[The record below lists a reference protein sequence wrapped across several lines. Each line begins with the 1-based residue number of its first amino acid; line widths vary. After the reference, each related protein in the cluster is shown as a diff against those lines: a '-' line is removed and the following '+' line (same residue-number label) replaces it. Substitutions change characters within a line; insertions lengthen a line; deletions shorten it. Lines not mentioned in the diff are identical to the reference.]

1 MPKRPTVWFLGIL
14 FLGLYVYRNGVVV
27 WPFLF
32 RSEGDFVHFHTAGR
46 ALLEGASPYAKWLAY
61 PPLLPLLMVPFGA
74 LDFEAARIAWFLVG
88 HACILGAALLLWRPL
103 GADMAA
109 FAAITAVWALGGAAQ
124 ETLGLGQVTPLLL
137 LFVAWA
143 FRTDLRKPGRSAA
156 ALGLAAAVKLW
167 PGLLLAADLRP
178 GRRRALLIG
187 IGTAALGVAIPL
199 ILLMATVPQ
208 PWTPRNAGFW
218 MGTPAPLNVSV
229 PATALRLTYKRTG
242 DQLPEAWQAGTH
254 PRIELPVWRQAVT
267 AGTAAATLLLGLA
280 AARAFRIRLHLLA
293 GLVALALLAS
303 PISWYHYQMMQ
314 FPGLALLTAEAL
326 RERAWGRL
334 AGVTALE
341 FVLTRSEF
349 RDLIAGQPMLPGVI
363 LALAGV
369 TLFGLLLHS
378 GRRLNSEALMEEM
391 IWEDVEWGLRGKD

>member
-1 MPKRPTVWFLGIL
+1 MPKRSALWLLGTI
-14 FLGLYVYRNGVVV
+14 FLGLYIYRNGVVV

-32 RSEGDFVHFHTAGR
+32 RSDGDFVHFHSAGR
-46 ALLEGASPYAKWLAY
+46 ALLQGGSPYAQWLAY

-74 LDFEAARIAWFLVG
+74 LDFETARIAWFLVG

-103 GADMAA
+103 GADEPA
-109 FAAITAVWALGGAAQ
+109 FAAVTAVWALGGAAQ

-137 LFVAWA
+137 LLVAWA
-143 FRTDLRKPGRSAA
+143 FRTGSTA

-199 ILLMATVPQ
+199 VFLMATVPP

-242 DQLPEAWQAGTH
+242 DQLPEDWRAGTH
-254 PRIELPVWRQAVT
+254 PKIELPVWRQAVT
-267 AGTAAATLLLGLA
+267 AGAAAATLLIGLA
-280 AARAFRIRLHLLA
+280 AARAFRSRLHLLA
-293 GLVALALLAS
+293 ALVALALLAS

-326 RERAWGRL
+326 RARAWGRL
-334 AGVTALE
+334 AGITALE

-349 RDLIAGQPMLPGVI
+349 RDLIAGQPMLPGVVM
-363 LALAGV
+363 AVAGMV
-369 TLFGLLLHS
+369 LFGLLLHF
-378 GRRLNSEALMEEM
+378 GRLPVDGRAFVEQNQDALG
-391 IWEDVEWGLRGKD
+391 DS